1 MKLIGLIG
9 GTSWESTIEYYR
21 ILNETAARRLGGL
34 SSAECLLYSLD
45 FAPVELLLREGKWD
59 ELGGIMLDAGRAVAR
74 GGASF
79 LLICS
84 NTLHRYA
91 DALEKETGLPVLHI
105 ADAAASDAGRRGFT
119 RVGLLGTKPL
129 MRSEYY
135 PRRMREGFGI
145 DVIVPGDDDM
155 DSVNRIIFDELC
167 RGILRDESRT
177 AVLGIMDALAARG
190 AQGIV
195 LGCTEL
201 PLLIRP
207 EHTELPLMDT
217 TQLHAEAAVDRALEP
232 ETAR

>member
-91 DALEKETGLPVLHI
+91 EALEKETGLPVLHI

-145 DVIVPGDDDM
+145 DVIVPEIG
-155 DSVNRIIFDELC
+155 
-167 RGILRDESRT
+167 
-177 AVLGIMDALAARG
+177 
-190 AQGIV
+190 
-195 LGCTEL
+195 
-201 PLLIRP
+201 
-207 EHTELPLMDT
+207 
-217 TQLHAEAAVDRALEP
+217 RAHV
-232 ETAR
+232 